1 MNVDATF
8 WVAVSFFVFLAALIY
23 FKIPQRINISLN
35 SKISEIKKELDEAEK
50 LKEEAKILL
59 SDYERKIDKSTK
71 ESKEIIYAAK
81 KESEK
86 NIIETTKKFHQITEE
101 RKKSTEQKIIQMKE
115 SALKDVKKISVRIA
129 IGAVTNLIENSI
141 DKKKLENFY
150 TKSLEQ
156 AKVALKQTKV

>member
-23 FKIPQRINISLN
+23 LKIPQKMNISLN

-81 KESEK
+81 NESEK
-86 NIIETTKKFHQITEE
+86 NIIETTRKFHQITEE
-101 RKKSTEQKIIQMKE
+101 RKKSIEQKIIQMKE
-115 SALKDVKKISVRIA
+115 SALKDVKKISVKIA
-129 IGAVTNLIENSI
+129 MGAVTNLIENSI
-141 DKKKLENFY
+141 DKKKLK
-150 TKSLEQ
+150 TST
-156 AKVALKQTKV
+156 LKAWSKRKLH

>member
-1 MNVDATF
+1 MNIDATF

-23 FKIPQRINISLN
+23 LKIPQKMNISLN

-59 SDYERKIDKSTK
+59 SDYERKIDKYTK

-101 RKKSTEQKIIQMKE
+101 RKKSIEQKIIQMKE
-115 SALKDVKKISVRIA
+115 SALKDVKKISVKIA

>member
-23 FKIPQRINISLN
+23 FKIPQRINISLY

-81 KESEK
+81 EESEK

-101 RKKSTEQKIIQMKE
+101 RKKSIEQKIIQMKE
-115 SALKDVKKISVRIA
+115 SALKDVKNISVKIA

-141 DKKKLENFY
+141 DKKKIENFY

>member
-1 MNVDATF
+1 MNIDATF
-8 WVAVSFFVFLAALIY
+8 WVAVSFFIFLAALIY
-23 FKIPQRINISLN
+23 LKIPQKMNISLN

-81 KESEK
+81 NESEK
-86 NIIETTKKFHQITEE
+86 NIIETTRKFHQITEE
-101 RKKSTEQKIIQMKE
+101 RKKSIEQKIIQMKE
-115 SALKDVKKISVRIA
+115 SALKDVKKISVKIA